1 MISVSIVDDE
11 KKLCKSIA
19 TFLNGSAGFR
29 CMSIYG
35 SAEAALKHL
44 PTDNPDV
51 VLMDINMS
59 GMDGIEC
66 VKQLKMLAPQIQIL
80 MLTVYEDTEQIFKA
94 LAAGATGYLLKRLE
108 PEELLQAI
116 RDVHSG
122 GSPCPTRLREQYVC
136 ISNNRNKRGS
146 RDEPEY
152 RLLQTEW
159 SLDAASNMTPPFPC
173 RPCSGRGSPRI
184 LFQYRYGGGISSVG
198 QFLVLGL
205 SSWCD
210 RRVHR
215 CRTCDRRGHR
225 ASRNARPSKDL
236 RLALAVLVVVRSIFE
251 VAYSEHQYE
260 LHRLH
265 DGFDGCRYRSASRS
279 FLRRKLLHAGP

>member
-29 CMSIYG
+29 CLSIYG

-66 VKQLKMLAPQIQIL
+66 VKQLKILAPQIQIM
-80 MLTVYEDTEQIFKA
+80 MLTVYEDTEKIFKA

-108 PEELLQAI
+108 PEELLQAV

-122 GSPCPTRLREQYVC
+122 GSPMSNSIARKVVASFQEANVAGENKNLLTSREQ
-136 ISNNRNKRGS
+136 
-146 RDEPEY
+146 
-152 RLLQTEW
+152 
-159 SLDAASNMTPPFPC
+159 
-173 RPCSGRGSPRI
+173 
-184 LFQYRYGGGISSVG
+184 
-198 QFLVLGL
+198 
-205 SSWCD
+205 
-210 RRVHR
+210 
-215 CRTCDRRGHR
+215 
-225 ASRNARPSKDL
+225 
-236 RLALAVLVVVRSIFE
+236 AVLDCLAQGLAYKQIGDQLNISINTIRTHLRHIYE
-251 VAYSEHQYE
+251 KLHVQSRTEAVAKYLGH
-260 LHRLH
+260 
-265 DGFDGCRYRSASRS
+265 
-279 FLRRKLLHAGP
+279 